1 MTAPLPFLHQL
12 RALVASHDVRA
23 VVSDLDGVL
32 RIFDPGLWDRL
43 DRRADVAPGAAFA
56 AILGHPFLEEVT
68 RGRGT
73 HAQWRERAVT
83 ELVAQGALLR
93 AARET
98 VHLWADTPARVD
110 PEVLAQ
116 LRSFRDQGLGV
127 FVLTNGT
134 DRLPDELEE
143 LGLTGLLGD
152 HRRFLLNT
160 ADLGAAKPEREAFAR
175 AHARIREELAGEPG
189 AEPSDEADGEAD
201 EDSTAPLAPAQV
213 AFLDDSS
220 GHVRAAAA
228 FGWRAVLHRRG
239 GDEALPPL
247 ESGA

>member
-1 MTAPLPFLHQL
+1 MTAPLPSLHQL

-32 RIFDPGLWDRL
+32 RVFDPGLWDRL
-43 DRRADVAPGAAFA
+43 DRHADVAPGGAFS

-73 HAQWRERAVT
+73 HAQWREHSEA
-83 ELVAQGALLR
+83 ELVAQGAVPR

-98 VHLWADTPARVD
+98 VSLWADTPARVD

-127 FVLTNGT
+127 FLLTNGT
-134 DRLPDELEE
+134 DRLPEELEE

-152 HRRFLLNT
+152 RRRFLLNT

-175 AHARIREELAGEPG
+175 AHARIRAELGEPHG
-189 AEPSDEADGEAD
+189 DGLGDERRGQLDAA
-201 EDSTAPLAPAQV
+201 SPAPLAPGQV

-220 GHVRAAAA
+220 EHVRAAAE

-239 GDEALPPL
+239 GGEALPPL